1 MNIHKPLFLLAG
13 GRGSNNQA
21 IFKSI
26 FKDTRKTNPV
36 VAYVGAANGDDQ
48 RFFGFMGAEIQGV
61 GKCTLN
67 QVLLASKKADL
78 VKAKAVLSSADA
90 IFISG
95 GDVEVGVNIIHEKGL
110 IVFFRSL
117 FDQGKLFFGVSAGSI
132 MLAEQWVRW
141 SNPDD
146 DSTAN
151 LFSCLGLAPV
161 ICDTHA
167 EEDNWVELKTA
178 IQLKGNGSI
187 GYGIP
192 SGACLKVKPDG
203 NVEAIGNAVTV
214 FAQNNKKVV
223 RRADLVPS
231 T

>member
-13 GRGSNNQA
+13 GRGSDNQT

-26 FKDTRKTNPV
+26 FNETTKTNPV
-36 VAYVGAANGDDQ
+36 IAYVGAANGDDQ
-48 RFFGFMGAEIQGV
+48 RFFGFIGAEIQGA

-67 QVLLASKKADL
+67 QALLASKKADL

-95 GDVEVGVNIIHEKGL
+95 GDVEVGIKIIQERGL
-110 IVFFRSL
+110 IDFFRNL
-117 FDQGKLFFGVSAGSI
+117 LDQGKLFFGASAGSI

-167 EEDNWVELKTA
+167 EEDDWVELKTA
-178 IQLKGNGSI
+178 LQLKGNGSI

-192 SGACLKVKPDG
+192 SGACLKVNPDG
-203 NVEAIGNAVTV
+203 KIEAIGNAVTV
-214 FAQNNKKVV
+214 FAQNNKLVV
-223 RRADLVPS
+223 RQADLVPS
-231 T
+231 R